1 MSNRWRMMRPAD
13 GSNSRSQPGR
23 SLPVRPCPQ
32 EGAAPDARSGRDFP
46 DLMVHMMEGVRP
58 GHNGAPTLSERIDGR
73 FGE

>member
-1 MSNRWRMMRPAD
+1 MGLRKCKRQED
-13 GSNSRSQPGR
+13 GLSHPTTR
-23 SLPVRPCPQ
+23 CPL

>member
-1 MSNRWRMMRPAD
+1 MT
-13 GSNSRSQPGR
+13 
-23 SLPVRPCPQ
+23 
-32 EGAAPDARSGRDFP
+32 GAAPDARSGRDFP